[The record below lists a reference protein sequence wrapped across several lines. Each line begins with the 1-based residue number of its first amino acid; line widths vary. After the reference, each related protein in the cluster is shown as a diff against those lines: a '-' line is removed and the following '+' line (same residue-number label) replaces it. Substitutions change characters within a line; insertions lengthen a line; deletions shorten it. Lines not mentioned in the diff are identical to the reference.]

1 MCLKLKGRIN
11 RTLLVIFI
19 VLNLFFTVGCT
30 KTYTMNDVN
39 FKKDLIIDLNSKSSL
54 FTLIHDIDGIKP
66 TKENIKNNTF
76 SFRNIS
82 IKYDNFDTSK
92 EGIYN
97 VTFSTNDPD
106 TKSFTK
112 LIEVADIS
120 KPRIKL
126 RENKITVF
134 SDEINSIDYYK
145 YVSYSD
151 NSSDELTCIIES
163 DEVKNKAGE
172 YEVLIKVFDKAKNTA
187 KKKIKVVV
195 KERPA
200 ESQIQTSKD
209 NNSSGDRDGRHDA
222 VDESSSSNHKSENN
236 PSNNSADRPSATNPS
251 QYNKYFSGNSI
262 DIYNAACSYAESIY
276 SSGKAKGYEVMPDG
290 NGFNVTFS

>member
-76 SFRNIS
+76 SFHNIS

-134 SDEINSIDYYK
+134 SDEIDSIDYYK

-172 YEVLIKVFDKAKNTA
+172 YEVLIKVYDKAKNTA
-187 KKKIKVVV
+187 KKKIKVIV

-209 NNSSGDRDGRHDA
+209 NDSSGDRDDRL
-222 VDESSSSNHKSENN
+222 SENN
-236 PSNNSADRPSATNPS
+236 SSNNFADRPSATNPS

-290 NGFNVTFS
+290 SGFNVTFS

>member
-1 MCLKLKGRIN
+1 M
-11 RTLLVIFI
+11 
-19 VLNLFFTVGCT
+19 
-30 KTYTMNDVN
+30 
-39 FKKDLIIDLNSKSSL
+39 
-54 FTLIHDIDGIKP
+54 
-66 TKENIKNNTF
+66 
-76 SFRNIS
+76 
-82 IKYDNFDTSK
+82 
-92 EGIYN
+92 
-97 VTFSTNDPD
+97 
-106 TKSFTK
+106 
-112 LIEVADIS
+112 IEVADIS

-134 SDEINSIDYYK
+134 SDEIDSIDYYK

-172 YEVLIKVFDKAKNTA
+172 YEVLIKVYDKAKNTA
-187 KKKIKVVV
+187 KKKIKVIV
-195 KERPA
+195 KERSA

-209 NNSSGDRDGRHDA
+209 NDSSGDRDDRHDA
-222 VDESSSSNHKSENN
+222 VDEGSSSNHKSENN
-236 PSNNSADRPSATNPS
+236 SSNNFADRPSATNPS

-290 NGFNVTFS
+290 SGFNVTFS